1 MDIIKKAL
9 AKEPFLVLDGAM
21 GTELDARGFDV
32 SDPLWS
38 AKALYDKPELIQSV
52 HEDYFAAGADVG
64 TSASYQATVEG
75 FESRGFSRD
84 EARELMVRSVR
95 LVQAAG
101 AAATGPIAPM
111 AAASI
116 GPYGAYLADGSEYRG
131 DYGKSRAELRD
142 FHSERIAILASAK
155 PDLFACET
163 IPVLDEA
170 LAECEELAR
179 HGEDIPAWVSFSCK
193 DGQQTNAGDD
203 VRDCARVLDGLPQVA
218 AIGINCTAPDY
229 VASLIRRMREGTEKP
244 IVVYPNT
251 GEVYDGKTKTWHGN
265 GVSYTDYVKDWHRA
279 GATLIGGCCRTS
291 PKDIRAIAA
300 YRKSLRK

>member
-1 MDIIKKAL
+1 MNPIAEAL
-9 AKEPFLVLDGAM
+9 KKEPFLVLDGAM

-32 SDPLWS
+32 TDPLWS
-38 AKALYDKPELIQSV
+38 AKALFERPELIQSV
-52 HEDYFAAGADVG
+52 HADYFAAGADVG
-64 TSASYQATVEG
+64 TSASYQATVDG

-116 GPYGAYLADGSEYRG
+116 GPYGAYLADGSEYTG
-131 DYGKSRAELRD
+131 DYGKSRAELAD
-142 FHSERIAILASAK
+142 FHAERASILASAE

-163 IPVLDEA
+163 IPLLEEA
-170 LAECEELAR
+170 LAECEVLR
-179 HGEDIPAWVSFSCK
+179 RYGEGIPAWVSFSCA
-193 DGQQTNAGDD
+193 DGLHTNAGDD
-203 VRDCARVLDGLPQVA
+203 VRDCARVLDREPQVA
-218 AIGINCTAPDY
+218 ALGINCTAPDY

-300 YRKSLRK
+300 YRKNLRK